1 MAGFLLLTFYSTM
14 VAAGL
19 AVELLFQVFGI
30 ERHTRNAK
38 VVMASVSWNYTTYL
52 NLVFLAL
59 AALLIW
65 RYFRRGG
72 GWAML
77 KMMNKP
83 MDDHEHDPARHQRPA
98 HG

>member
-1 MAGFLLLTFYSTM
+1 MLETRSTLVGITM
-14 VAAGL
+14 HNGNTRGRSHGGPFDKPAPAK
-19 AVELLFQVFGI
+19 VELA
-30 ERHTRNAK
+30 H
-38 VVMASVSWNYTTYL
+38 VSWNYTTYL
-52 NLVFLAL
+52 NIVFLAL

-83 MDDHEHDPARHQRPA
+83 MDGDHDQHHHHRHGEHVHA
-98 HG
+98 

>member
-1 MAGFLLLTFYSTM
+1 MAGSESRSPQGS
-14 VAAGL
+14 AA
-19 AVELLFQVFGI
+19 
-30 ERHTRNAK
+30 NAK
-38 VVMASVSWNYTTYL
+38 VEMASLSWNYTTYL
-52 NLVFLAL
+52 NIVFLAL